1 MSQDKRKR
9 VTRTLIILGIVLGF
23 SLAFFA
29 TLVVALGVSQPL
41 MLVASDS
48 MAPTISVGDVVAIRS
63 AGPSGVHLGDVIL
76 YQKSL
81 TQFRIL
87 HRVVCIVT
95 SNSSS
100 CTPPYYPYLN
110 CSVPPCYYTK
120 GDNNLAPD
128 QLVVLSSEVHGV
140 WTGFRIPYIGMA
152 IICLEQNPVC
162 GGPWGVISVL
172 ALGSAVASDI
182 GVEYWVS
189 RRTAKRQTL
198 ANEQLDQLAGRA

>member
-1 MSQDKRKR
+1 MSQDKRKL
-9 VTRTLIILGIVLGF
+9 VTRTLTILGIVLGS

-76 YQKSL
+76 FQKSL

-100 CTPPYYPYLN
+100 CTLLTIHISTAPFHLATIRKGTIIWLRT
-110 CSVPPCYYTK
+110 SWLCYRVK
-120 GDNNLAPD
+120 FMEFG
-128 QLVVLSSEVHGV
+128 QGSESL
-140 WTGFRIPYIGMA
+140 T
-152 IICLEQNPVC
+152 LE
-162 GGPWGVISVL
+162 W
-172 ALGSAVASDI
+172 
-182 GVEYWVS
+182 
-189 RRTAKRQTL
+189 R
-198 ANEQLDQLAGRA
+198 